1 MRRLARVI
9 AAFALALPTTGLA
22 AHELPGHM
30 VLNGDLNAVVKTVE
44 GASLEVSG
52 RMNAYLVLSGQSFED
67 GAQVEALNVALFGVD
82 QEALTGKR
90 VRGKP
95 TGVVGFIAVSEE
107 GKRQRLRYDP
117 QSGALAGTIHG
128 RLDMPQFYEMAELRI
143 NPEDDVVLI
152 PTMAATVE
160 VRIAVGEMGDLSSAF
175 EKPIETRTEMA
186 LTLAA
191 RASDVLG
198 VRSFDLTARSRHVEV
213 QLVFW
218 PFIEIARRLCI
229 QPVRI
234 LSFNGGFPFF
244 FFNLSGDGLAFGQPG
259 NNTQWAKADVV
270 FTYRDWITRF
280 GSQFS
285 TFSSD
290 EAAALLS
297 TVDVDDCIE
306 VFFVDRFSPQALFG
320 GGATFG
326 GLGQASSKV
335 ISSDENADFGVD
347 LTHLAHELG
356 HVLALP
362 HPTAANISS
371 TNTLMCPSGFNNDN
385 PKRNSQENE
394 NNLSNPLLTF
404 AIKLVTPGP
413 DCQASADCGPCP

>member
-1 MRRLARVI
+1 MRRCTRVI

-22 AHELPGHM
+22 AHELPGHL
-30 VLNGDLNAVVKTVE
+30 VLNGDLTAVVRTAE
-44 GASLEVSG
+44 GGSLEVSG
-52 RMNAYLVLSGQSFED
+52 RMNAYLVLSRQSFED

-82 QEALTGKR
+82 QQALTGR
-90 VRGKP
+90 PVRGKP

-107 GKRQRLRYDP
+107 SKRQRLRYDP
-117 QSGALAGTIHG
+117 QSRALVGTIHG

-143 NPEDDVVLI
+143 DPEDDVVLI

-160 VRIAVGEMGDLSSAF
+160 VRIAVGEMGDLASAF
-175 EKPIETRTEMA
+175 EEPIETRTEMA
-186 LTLAA
+186 MTLAA
-191 RASDVLG
+191 RGSNVLG
-198 VRSFDLTARSRHVEV
+198 ARSFDLTARSRHVEA

-234 LSFNGGFPFF
+234 LSFRGGFPFF

-280 GSQFS
+280 ASQFS
-285 TFSSD
+285 TFTSD